1 MFGGYVF
8 YWGRVWQARWDLLAG
23 TLTTVEVAV
32 ISIGLAF
39 VVGVA
44 GGLAR
49 RSPSRA
55 LARAVTIYVE
65 AMRNSPS
72 LVKMYFIYFGLPTLG
87 LYPGPFVSGVMALV
101 LHNGAYMTEIFR
113 SGLAAVPEAEVEAA
127 KSLGMGPVLTFRT
140 IVFPQAL
147 RRALPAFGNNWTE
160 IVKDTSITSALS
172 VRELFFMV
180 TSIISETMRSF
191 EMLVVVSAIYLVLT
205 SALAGGLKLA
215 ERRAKYPA

>member
-1 MFGGYVF
+1 MFGGYIF

-32 ISIGLAF
+32 ISIALAF

-44 GGLAR
+44 GGVAR
-49 RSPSRA
+49 RSPNRA

-65 AMRNSPS
+65 AMRSSPS
-72 LVKMYFIYFGLPTLG
+72 LVKMYFIYFGLPPLG

-101 LHNGAYMTEIFR
+101 LHNGAYMIEIFR
-113 SGLAAVPEAEVEAA
+113 SGLAAVPETEIEAA
-127 KSLGMGPVLTFRT
+127 RSLGMGSVLTFRT

-147 RRALPAFGNNWTE
+147 RRSLPAFGNNWTE

-180 TSIISETMRSF
+180 TTIVSETMRSF
-191 EMLVVVSAIYLVLT
+191 EMVLVVSAIYLVLT
-205 SALAGGLKLA
+205 TALAGALKLA
-215 ERRAKYPA
+215 ERRAKYP

>member
-8 YWGRVWQARWDLLAG
+8 YWGRVWQARGDLLAG
-23 TLTTVEVAV
+23 ALTTVEVAV
-32 ISIGLAF
+32 ISIVLGF

-49 RSPSRA
+49 RSPNRA

-113 SGLAAVPEAEVEAA
+113 SGLAAVPEAEIAA
-127 KSLGMGPVLTFRT
+127 ATSLGMGSVLSFRT

-160 IVKDTSITSALS
+160 IVKDTSITSAIS

-180 TSIISETMRSF
+180 TSIVSETMRSF
-191 EMLVVVSAIYLVLT
+191 EMVLVVSAIYLVLT
-205 SALAGGLKLA
+205 TALAGGLKLA

>member
-32 ISIGLAF
+32 ISIALAF
-39 VVGVA
+39 VLGVA

-49 RSPSRA
+49 RSSNRA
-55 LARAVTIYVE
+55 LARAATVYVE

-72 LVKMYFIYFGLPTLG
+72 LVKMYFIYFGLPTIG
-87 LYPGPFVSGVMALV
+87 LYPGPFTSGVVALV

-113 SGLAAVPEAEVEAA
+113 GGLAAVPETEIQAA
-127 KSLGMGPVLTFRT
+127 RSLGMGPVLIFRT

-180 TSIISETMRSF
+180 TTLVSETMRSF
-191 EMLVVVSAIYLVLT
+191 ELLMVASAVYLILT
-205 SALAGGLKLA
+205 TALAGALKVV
-215 ERRAKYPA
+215 ERRARYLV